1 LINESDKLFITVL
14 LLQIKRN
21 KCCDVDFSLHD
32 KISYEILK
40 SSNHIVP
47 LIAVVSKCIRQENEI
62 DESNVSKEDMKD
74 EYNETIADVDDGTMS
89 EASDS
94 ERCEGVAV
102 EEGVVGEAMRHVDKG
117 TGDTGGTP
125 EDDPVGGS
133 ERQVDKE
140 TVGVMLE

>member
-1 LINESDKLFITVL
+1 MINESDKLFITVL

-21 KCCDVDFSLHD
+21 KCCDVHFSFHD
-32 KISYEILK
+32 KIFYEILK
-40 SSNHIVP
+40 GSNHFVT
-47 LIAVVSKCIRQENEI
+47 LIAVESKCN
-62 DESNVSKEDMKD
+62 KEDMKD

-94 ERCEGVAV
+94 ERCEEVAV

-125 EDDPVGGS
+125 EDDLVCGS
-133 ERQVDKE
+133 ERQVDRQW
-140 TVGVMLE
+140 GVMLEGLMKMI